1 VIPYQAGEWLT
12 QLRNVIVTVGAL
24 QRLGIG
30 PQATNGGIAQHSVG
44 NLPQSAVTTSHTTN
58 KLMGR
63 GEICVNPL
71 ALAPVSR
78 VLHFRHFLGRIGTA
92 RPLLKLD
99 FGRGDRTALFSAR
112 ICNEIRSLQA
122 VFVVTCTLTNTRFS
136 ANFERLALIRYSQA
150 VPPCSSPSQV

>member
-63 GEICVNPL
+63 GGICVNPL

-99 FGRGDRTALFSAR
+99 FGRGDRIRTCDPLFPKQMRYQAAPLPDEQR
-112 ICNEIRSLQA
+112 TSL
-122 VFVVTCTLTNTRFS
+122 TGR
-136 ANFERLALIRYSQA
+136 RLQ
-150 VPPCSSPSQV
+150 